1 MKMSRPLTSLLYLI
15 FLICLCFVCF
25 KNQIPGDFDRY
36 IYESIVRGKHQ
47 PVETIYPIVKHSNP
61 RAEASSILDSPEH
74 LGQLEPLYAIRPLY
88 TQAIAVVAYTG
99 MPYQRAIS
107 LVSALSLFLI
117 GIVLVAWTNR
127 PLYSALLL
135 ATPAVVGVAR
145 SGTPDA
151 LSGFFVLTSAWALA
165 SNRMFIGLALLLAS
179 VWVRTDN
186 VLFVM
191 AVLIWLAWTKRL
203 LLPHFAALAGLAGT
217 SVLLINYFS
226 GNYGWRV
233 LFRYTF
239 IGGRYIAN
247 VQPELSFSE
256 YLTAFVAGVRQIG
269 GQEIAL
275 FVLIGLAAT
284 KWLPANDSLRPL
296 LMCVAIAAIARFLL
310 FPSPENR
317 YFIWAYLIAGA
328 ALIRAIAVHAPR
340 IAQSSLGG
348 GTRAAEGAA

>member
-1 MKMSRPLTSLLYLI
+1 MKMARPLTSLLYLI
-15 FLICLCFVCF
+15 FLGCLCFVCF
-25 KNQIPGDFDRY
+25 KNQIPEEFDRY
-36 IYESIVRGKHQ
+36 VYESIVRGKHQ
-47 PVETIYPIVKHSNP
+47 PVERIYPIVKHSNP
-61 RAEASSILDSPEH
+61 RAEASLILDSPEH

-88 TQAIAVVAYTG
+88 LEAIAIAAHTG
-99 MPYQRAIS
+99 MPYQKAIS
-107 LVSALSLFLI
+107 FVSALSLFLI
-117 GIVLVAWTNR
+117 GIVLVAWTDR
-127 PLYSALLL
+127 PVYSALLL

-151 LSGFFVLTSAWALA
+151 LSAFFLLTSAWALA
-165 SNRMFIGLALLLAS
+165 RNRMFAGLALLLTS

-191 AVLIWLAWTKRL
+191 AVLIWLAWTKKL
-203 LLPHFAALAGLAGT
+203 SLPYFAVLAGLAGT

-247 VQPELSFSE
+247 VRPELSLSE
-256 YLTAFVAGVRQIG
+256 YLTALAAGVRQIG

-284 KWLPANDSLRPL
+284 KWLPISDSLRPL

-328 ALIRAIAVHAPR
+328 ALIRAIALHAPG
-340 IAQSSLGG
+340 INPSGVGG
-348 GTRAAEGAA
+348 ARSATEGAI

>member
-1 MKMSRPLTSLLYLI
+1 MKMFRLLTSALYLI
-15 FLICLCFVCF
+15 FLVCLCFVCF

-36 IYESIVRGKHQ
+36 IYESIARGKYQ
-47 PVETIYPIVKHSNP
+47 SVERIYPIVKHSSA

-88 TQAIAVVAYTG
+88 LEAIAIAAYTG
-99 MPYQRAIS
+99 MPYQRGIS
-107 LVSALSLFLI
+107 LISALSLFLI
-117 GIVLVAWTNR
+117 GGVLLVWTAR

-151 LSGFFVLTSAWALA
+151 LSAFFLLTSAWALA
-165 SNRMFIGLALLLAS
+165 SNRMFAGLTLLLAS

-186 VLFVM
+186 LLFVI
-191 AVLIWLAWTKRL
+191 AILIWLSWTKKL
-203 LLPHFAALAGLAGT
+203 LLPQSAVLAGVAGA

-233 LFRYTF
+233 LFRYSF
-239 IGGRYIAN
+239 LGGRYIAN
-247 VQPELSFSE
+247 VRPELSFSE
-256 YLTAFVAGVRQIG
+256 YLTAVVAGVRQIG

-275 FVLIGLAAT
+275 FVLIGLAAS
-284 KWLPANDSLRPL
+284 KWRRATDSWGPRLT
-296 LMCVAIAAIARFLL
+296 CVSIAAITRFLL
-310 FPSPENR
+310 FPSPEDR

-328 ALIRAIAVHAPR
+328 AFIRAIDGSR
-340 IAQSSLGG
+340 F
-348 GTRAAEGAA
+348 AERRVPKFRSEETD